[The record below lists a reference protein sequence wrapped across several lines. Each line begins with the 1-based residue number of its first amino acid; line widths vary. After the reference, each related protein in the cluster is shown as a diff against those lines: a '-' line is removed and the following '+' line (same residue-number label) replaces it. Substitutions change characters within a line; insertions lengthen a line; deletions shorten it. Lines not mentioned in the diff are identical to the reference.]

1 MKGLTIYSSKFEGL
15 LSKQT
20 LCQILLKEAPRR
32 WRSHKVQMFI
42 VDRQSNSETEKQIEA
57 KTLTEKINE
66 DFILDKLNYILFCI
80 FELLSYH

>member
-1 MKGLTIYSSKFEGL
+1 
-15 LSKQT
+15 
-20 LCQILLKEAPRR
+20 
-32 WRSHKVQMFI
+32 MFI
-42 VDRQSNSETEKQIEA
+42 VDRQSNSETEKQKES